1 MDYKLYTLVDI
12 THTGQHRIIN
22 GQSTMRNKEQ
32 NFQTVLQ
39 TLGMRANIIF
49 KYDPKVVEVK
59 GKEVGFDT
67 NKVLTLWEFEF
78 ESEKDD
84 VYDDGENPVGLLVSD
99 FSLVPYING
108 LDEKITQE
116 HAVFRT
122 AGADKNIVFQKIQ

>member
-1 MDYKLYTLVDI
+1 
-12 THTGQHRIIN
+12 
-22 GQSTMRNKEQ
+22 MRNKEQ

-122 AGADKNIVFQKIQ
+122 TGTDKNIVFQKIQ